1 MTLIFFL
8 IILLA
13 LVLSH
18 EFGHFFA
25 ARAFGIKV
33 EEFGFGIPPRIAG
46 IWRDKKGT
54 LYSLNFLPFGG
65 FVKIFGEEGDGS
77 DQPGSFGSKPAWSKA
92 LVLASGVLANIL
104 LAYMIFSFVSW
115 AGAPQVIS
123 EEERSFYQDAKIT
136 IIDLAPASPA
146 AMASIKVG
154 DQVVGF
160 SKIENFQNFVREN
173 QGQNINVSLLRGKET
188 LAITVLARANPP
200 EGEGPLGIAL
210 GYVRIKKSPWY
221 LAPIDGARLAW
232 QTLESTVLGFFEIV
246 KNIARKETA
255 NIPELGD
262 FAKAV
267 ANINGEIAAALAG
280 ERFDQQSLDDFLL
293 KLDGTPNKA
302 RLGGNAL
309 LGKKCF
315 ALRIASTMGRDEGW
329 LAEHML
335 ILGIENPQGE
345 THYIA
350 AAFPSACGKTN
361 LAMLIPPEGYRS
373 AGWKVWTVGDD
384 ICWMRPGADG
394 RLYAINPEAGF
405 FGVAPGTS
413 EKSNPNA
420 LASIQSDTI
429 FTNVGTTADNQPWWE
444 GLDDGQ
450 QPAIDWR
457 GEPYDPAKRP
467 AAHPNSRFTV
477 SAKACPSY
485 SPEAENPAGVPISAI
500 ALCSRFLTLPWPPAS
515 APGPTMRLRSV
526 ASISARSDRVIVS
539 VIMLRPIPAALPASA
554 LIPPVGGISCAPAG
568 KASTHSRAG
577 TMERRRA
584 RTQRVGRVAARP
596 VPLQERL
603 IEEVVTR
610 DSRFHHAAIM
620 PARCDPW
627 V

>member
-255 NIPELGD
+255 NIQVAGPVGI
-262 FAKAV
+262 FNITSSAV
-267 ANINGEIAAALAG
+267 SMGLNTILILTAILSINLAVINVLPFPG
-280 ERFDQQSLDDFLL
+280 LDGGRLFFLL
-293 KLDGTPNKA
+293 IEA
-302 RLGGNAL
+302 IR
-309 LGKKCF
+309 GK
-315 ALRIASTMGRDEGW
+315 RISPKIG
-329 LAEHML
+329 
-335 ILGIENPQGE
+335 
-345 THYIA
+345 
-350 AAFPSACGKTN
+350 AF
-361 LAMLIPPEGYRS
+361 
-373 AGWKVWTVGDD
+373 
-384 ICWMRPGADG
+384 
-394 RLYAINPEAGF
+394 
-405 FGVAPGTS
+405 
-413 EKSNPNA
+413 
-420 LASIQSDTI
+420 
-429 FTNVGTTADNQPWWE
+429 
-444 GLDDGQ
+444 
-450 QPAIDWR
+450 
-457 GEPYDPAKRP
+457 
-467 AAHPNSRFTV
+467 
-477 SAKACPSY
+477 
-485 SPEAENPAGVPISAI
+485 
-500 ALCSRFLTLPWPPAS
+500 
-515 APGPTMRLRSV
+515 
-526 ASISARSDRVIVS
+526 
-539 VIMLRPIPAALPASA
+539 
-554 LIPPVGGISCAPAG
+554 
-568 KASTHSRAG
+568 THSLGLAI
-577 TMERRRA
+577 
-584 RTQRVGRVAARP
+584 
-596 VPLQERL
+596 L
-603 IEEVVTR
+603 IILMILITYH
-610 DSRFHHAAIM
+610 DIAKTF
-620 PARCDPW
+620 
-627 V
+627 